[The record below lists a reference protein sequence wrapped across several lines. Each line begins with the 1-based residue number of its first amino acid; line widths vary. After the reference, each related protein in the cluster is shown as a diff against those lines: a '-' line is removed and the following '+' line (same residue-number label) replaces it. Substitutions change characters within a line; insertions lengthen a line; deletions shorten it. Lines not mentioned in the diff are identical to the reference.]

1 MSPHIF
7 ERMDMEH
14 RFDPNEDAGL
24 FQRKPLK
31 EEIFE
36 ILHKRVIAGKYPPGE
51 WLRQED
57 IASQLGVSQTP
68 VREALDLLVSAGIAE
83 RVPYRGVRVL
93 QLTTNEI
100 IDSYSLRLLLE
111 STAARAAAR
120 NRTQAQIDNLFL
132 IVEKTK
138 DLMTL
143 NDMSLQRQLNREFHL
158 LIVAVGGNQLMN
170 RVYEMITNS
179 FPDWMLYEYMFR
191 HPELLE
197 SCLNME
203 YLEHRAIAEA
213 IAGGNAELA
222 AEQTLKHILNLGEE
236 LVTFLGI
243 PENILQLKEQELG
256 PLFVE
261 IQNIK
266 NYQVP
271 NQPL

>member
-1 MSPHIF
+1 
-7 ERMDMEH
+7 MEN
-14 RFDPNEDAGL
+14 RYDPNEDAGL

-36 ILHKRVIAGKYPPGE
+36 ILHKRVIAGKYSPGE

-93 QLTTNEI
+93 QLTINEI

-111 STAARAAAR
+111 STAARAAAH
-120 NRTQAQIDNLFL
+120 NRTQAQIDNLFF
-132 IVEKTK
+132 IVEQTK
-138 DLMTL
+138 DLMSL
-143 NDMSLQRQLNREFHL
+143 NEMSRQRQLNREFHL
-158 LIVAVGGNQLMN
+158 LIVAAGGNQLMSKM
-170 RVYEMITNS
+170 YEMVTNS

-197 SCLNME
+197 SSLTLE
-203 YLEHRAIAEA
+203 YHEHKAIVEA
-213 IAGGNAELA
+213 IAGSNADLA
-222 AEQTLKHILNLGEE
+222 AEQTLKHILNLGKE
-236 LVTFLGI
+236 LVAFLGI
-243 PENILQLKEQELG
+243 PENILRPKEQELG

-261 IQNIK
+261 IQNLK
-266 NYQVP
+266 TS
-271 NQPL
+271 QPPTQS